1 VRSIAAVCRELNI
14 TTVAEGVEDQND
26 LLAARE
32 MGCNLLQGYL
42 LGRPAEAFCTAASS
56 LCGPTKVKTA

>member
-1 VRSIAAVCRELNI
+1 
-14 TTVAEGVEDQND
+14 
-26 LLAARE
+26 

-42 LGRPAEAFCTAASS
+42 LGRPAEAFCTVASS